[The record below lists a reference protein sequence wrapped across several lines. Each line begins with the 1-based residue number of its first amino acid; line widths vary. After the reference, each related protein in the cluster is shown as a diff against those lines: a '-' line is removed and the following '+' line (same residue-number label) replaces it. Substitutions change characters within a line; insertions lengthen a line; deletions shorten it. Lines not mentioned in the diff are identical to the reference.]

1 MGATFD
7 LFSPLGSPAKAKLVL
22 LGSSDSRFEGLMDQ
36 ARSFHIEHVSP
47 AGILRQE
54 ISRRSGKTGTTE
66 AATTA
71 AMRKWFFARKPD
83 AGFVLAD
90 YPATLLQAQVM
101 DEWLD
106 ARDETLDAVIIGQGA
121 SALLIHYYT
130 TLGVPLME
138 AGLAA

>member
-1 MGATFD
+1 MT
-7 LFSPLGSPAKAKLVL
+7 
-22 LGSSDSRFEGLMDQ
+22 R

-54 ISRRSGKTGTTE
+54 ISRRSGKTGTDE

-90 YPATLLQAQVM
+90 YPATLLQAKVM

-106 ARDETLDAVIIGQGA
+106 DRDETIDAVIVGQGA
-121 SALLIHYYT
+121 PAPIIQHYT
-130 TLGVPLME
+130 TLGIPLLG
-138 AGLAA
+138 ADLAA